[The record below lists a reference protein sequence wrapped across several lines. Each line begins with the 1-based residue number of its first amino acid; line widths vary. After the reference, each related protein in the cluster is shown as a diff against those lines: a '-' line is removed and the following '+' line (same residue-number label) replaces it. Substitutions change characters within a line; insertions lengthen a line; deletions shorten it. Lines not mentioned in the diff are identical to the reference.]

1 MVGGREREGA
11 ALAPSGRQAGRQ
23 AGMAMEG
30 SNRRETAGSRSALAS
45 LLPPP

>member
-1 MVGGREREGA
+1 MAGGREREGA
-11 ALAPSGRQAGRQ
+11 ALAPSGRQ

-45 LLPPP
+45 LLPLP